1 MENIDTQRGLIAW
14 FARNSVAAN
23 LLMALILV
31 TGIGAITK
39 LPKTVQPKFE
49 TSTIQITVPY
59 PGSSPAEVE
68 EGILIK
74 IEEALQDME
83 GIEEM
88 TSEAR
93 ENVGT
98 VLVQMYPNSDMPTA
112 LNDVTSR
119 VNAIASFPQEAEK
132 PVLEEILAKVQTI
145 NLTIAASQLSEH
157 ELKALAEQVR
167 EDLLAT
173 EAITQI
179 LSLIHI

>member
-1 MENIDTQRGLIAW
+1 MQGVREREGKRQGFKEVFPTFPTEVIR
-14 FARNSVAAN
+14 
-23 LLMALILV
+23 
-31 TGIGAITK
+31 
-39 LPKTVQPKFE
+39 
-49 TSTIQITVPY
+49 ITVPY

-119 VNAIASFPQEAEK
+119 INAIASFPLEAEK
-132 PVLEEILAKVQTI
+132 PIF
-145 NLTIAASQLSEH
+145 
-157 ELKALAEQVR
+157 
-167 EDLLAT
+167 
-173 EAITQI
+173 
-179 LSLIHI
+179 